1 LTETSP
7 PRQVGRIL
15 SDQTAAA
22 NVVDAEATI
31 ADADRTRLY

>member
-15 SDQTAAA
+15 SDQAAAA
-22 NVVDAEATI
+22 NVAAVMI